1 MLLAQ
6 NISYKVGR
14 KSIVSDCSLVIHPG
28 EFTAI
33 VGPNGAGKTSLLR
46 VLSHES
52 TRYEGNVTFNG
63 KNITKIKSR
72 ELSALRAVL
81 PQHTTVN
88 FPFAIEQII
97 EIGRYPHRTTR
108 IENERII
115 SEVLELTGLSS
126 FRGRAYQT
134 LSGGEQQRVQL
145 ARVITQIWDQT
156 DFPKYLLLDEPTS
169 SMDMAHQHTLLE
181 LAKNLCNRNIGVL
194 AILHDLNLA
203 AQYADNVL
211 FLKAG
216 ATVAQGSVHDV
227 MTEEIIEKT
236 FAHPVKVTYDEWTNK
251 PVIYSLPKNRFAITE
266 KQIVNKNK
274 YVYE

>member
-6 NISYKVGR
+6 NISYKVGK
-14 KSIVSDCSLVIHPG
+14 KSIVSDCSLVIQPG

-52 TRYEGNVTFNG
+52 TRYKGNVTFNG

-97 EIGRYPHRTTR
+97 EIGRYPHQTTR

-115 SEVLELTGLSS
+115 CEVLELTGLSS

-145 ARVITQIWDQT
+145 ARVITQIWDQA

-216 ATVAQGSVHDV
+216 ATVAQGSVRDV

-236 FAHPVKVTYDEWTNK
+236 FAHPVKVSYDEWTNK
-251 PVIYSLPKNRFAITE
+251 PVIYSLPKNRFTITE

>member
-1 MLLAQ
+1 MLHAQ
-6 NISYKVGR
+6 NISYKVGK
-14 KSIVSDCSLVIHPG
+14 KSIVSDCSLAIHPG
-28 EFTAI
+28 KFTAI

-63 KNITKIKSR
+63 KSITKIKSR

-115 SEVLELTGLSS
+115 SEVLELTRLSS

-181 LAKNLCNRNIGVL
+181 LAKSLCNRNIGVL

-203 AQYADNVL
+203 AQYADRVL

-216 ATVAQGSVHDV
+216 VTVAQGSVHDV